1 MWAVPTHYNGVQTR
15 GVTFLTTWTHAS
27 FRRLSQSSTAIN
39 DITASSVINPRTCPA
54 AAPAVAAIASLAPTL
69 RSLELYG
76 SALGR
81 LMQPP
86 QRLAGLSALTALT
99 KLVLHLPSDFQSDST
114 NETNIADLDLLDT
127 GQQSRMES
135 QQASTPGA
143 APSAGVV
150 SAAAAAAVQVA
161 VRRRLLLPHG
171 LWTSKLNE
179 GALGQT
185 AAAAAGVAVWWG
197 DEWGAEQ
204 GPVHALESEVL
215 RRSVRWWSCGIL
227 GPPLCGLTELDLGQQ
242 GNLGVADLWAVAT
255 VAGQLTRLVVRGVDV
270 RQGAA
275 YNRRLD
281 PGGGSGGGG
290 GALGAVVGL
299 GEAPEPRMMMAF
311 PAPPPMAFPPR
322 LREVK
327 VRTVCCMLYVKG
339 MGETQSS
346 GLHR

>member
-1 MWAVPTHYNGVQTR
+1 MILLPLYYPSPSCSPP
-15 GVTFLTTWTHAS
+15 FLCN
-27 FRRLSQSSTAIN
+27 R
-39 DITASSVINPRTCPA
+39 NPCNRHA
-54 AAPAVAAIASLAPTL
+54 AAPAVAAIASLSPTL

-99 KLVLHLPSDFQSDST
+99 KLVLHIPSDFQSDNTVES
-114 NETNIADLDLLDT
+114 NIADLDLLST
-127 GQQSRMES
+127 GQRSTMEA
-135 QQASTPGA
+135 QQAGAPGA
-143 APSAGVV
+143 PPSAGVV

-171 LWTSKLNE
+171 LWTSRLSE

-185 AAAAAGVAVWWG
+185 AAAAASVAVWWG

-204 GPVHALESEVL
+204 GPVQALVLEVL

-242 GNLGVADLWAVAT
+242 GSLGVADLWAVAT

-270 RQGAA
+270 RQAAA

-281 PGGGSGGGG
+281 PGGGAG
-290 GALGAVVGL
+290 GALGAGVGM
-299 GEAPEPRMMMAF
+299 GEAPESRMMLAF
-311 PAPPPMAFPPR
+311 PAPPPIAFPPR

-327 VRTVCCMLYVKG
+327 VRAAGCMLYV
-339 MGETQSS
+339 
-346 GLHR
+346 